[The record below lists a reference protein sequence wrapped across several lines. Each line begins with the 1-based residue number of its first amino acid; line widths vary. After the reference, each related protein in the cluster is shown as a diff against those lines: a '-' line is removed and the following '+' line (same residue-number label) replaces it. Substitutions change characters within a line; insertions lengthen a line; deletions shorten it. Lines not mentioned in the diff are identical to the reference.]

1 MKVALLACSKRKAG
15 SPKAVRFFYLGATF
29 TKSIRYALPRFDR
42 VLVLSAKYGLLEL
55 KQIIE
60 PYDLTLRDMDPEAR
74 LAWARKVR
82 GQMREAGL
90 LKPGVVL
97 TYLTGMLYSEGL
109 PEGKYPW
116 HGLTM
121 GQRLQWLNK
130 KNQPSLFSRD

>member
-15 SPKAVRFFYLGATF
+15 SPKAVRFFYLGSTF
-29 TKSIRYALPRFDR
+29 TKSIIYCKPRFDR

-55 KQIIE
+55 DQIIE

-74 LAWARKVR
+74 SAWAKKVR
-82 GQMREAGL
+82 IQMRQKGL
-90 LKPGVVL
+90 LGPGVIL

-130 KNQPSLFSRD
+130 KNSPSLLLRG